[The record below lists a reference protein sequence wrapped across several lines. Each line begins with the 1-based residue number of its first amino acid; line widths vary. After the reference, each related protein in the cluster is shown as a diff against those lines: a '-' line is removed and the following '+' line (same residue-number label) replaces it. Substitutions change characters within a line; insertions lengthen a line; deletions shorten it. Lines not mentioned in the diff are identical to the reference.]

1 MLAVRGEVTVV
12 VAVLFVTVGAVVVV
26 GLVVLVALLLLLLL
40 LISSGGG
47 LSGAR
52 CLVFLAIAGDNGG
65 RKGIYSE
72 QQFKLVAGR
81 VSIVVVI
88 VVAVD
93 VCVCRESIGGRVR
106 EREPSDGK
114 VGGRRGRGNKETR
127 KEEKEELRQQGSERE
142 GRRGRRERE
151 DMRQKRK
158 ANMIVHTAAAVAGS
172 KQQGRRSTECWRGE
186 WAAVKGLIFT
196 MVMAEGGSM
205 DQREKDGGVRGSD
218 E

>member
-81 VSIVVVI
+81 V
-88 VVAVD
+88 
-93 VCVCRESIGGRVR
+93 
-106 EREPSDGK
+106 
-114 VGGRRGRGNKETR
+114 
-127 KEEKEELRQQGSERE
+127 
-142 GRRGRRERE
+142 
-151 DMRQKRK
+151 
-158 ANMIVHTAAAVAGS
+158 
-172 KQQGRRSTECWRGE
+172 
-186 WAAVKGLIFT
+186 
-196 MVMAEGGSM
+196 
-205 DQREKDGGVRGSD
+205 
-218 E
+218 